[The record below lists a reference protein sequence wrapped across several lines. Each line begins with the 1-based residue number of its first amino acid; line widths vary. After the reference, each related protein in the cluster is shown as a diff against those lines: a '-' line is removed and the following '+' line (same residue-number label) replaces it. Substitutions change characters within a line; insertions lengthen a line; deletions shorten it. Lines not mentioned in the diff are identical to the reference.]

1 MSELTREIEKME
13 AKIEGMQK
21 QLDRAKEL
29 NKLLGDNLSYE
40 DACCAIS
47 WLLHSD
53 LTPVAIMNNIKED

>member
-13 AKIEGMQK
+13 AEIKKMQK

-29 NKLLGDNLSYE
+29 NKLLGDNPSYE

-47 WLLHSD
+47 WLLHSN
-53 LTPVAIMNNIKED
+53 LTPAVIMDKIKEG